1 MIASI
6 VRSIQSAPLQNSL
19 SPFVDCLF
27 CLCTMMMKING
38 LVF

>member
-6 VRSIQSAPLQNSL
+6 ARSIQRTPLQNSL

-27 CLCTMMMKING
+27 RPCSMIMKING
-38 LVF
+38 FVF